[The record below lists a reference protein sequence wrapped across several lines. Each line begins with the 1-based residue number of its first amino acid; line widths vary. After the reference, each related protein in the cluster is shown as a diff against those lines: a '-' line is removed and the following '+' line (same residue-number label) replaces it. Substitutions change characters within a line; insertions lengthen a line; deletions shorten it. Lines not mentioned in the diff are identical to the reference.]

1 MTKKEKLKTTGRI
14 FDIQR
19 FSVHDG
25 PGIRTTVFLEGCPLR
40 CAWCHNPEG
49 ISTGPLISFRP
60 GQCIGCG
67 RCFEVCP
74 HEAHRIENGQHI
86 LDRERCESCGLC
98 AHECHANALE
108 QAGRETTVTKVLE
121 TVLRDRPFYETSGGG
136 MTLSGGE
143 PLFQSGFSESL
154 LAQAKQTGLHC
165 CVETSGYCNYTD
177 LKKISPYVDLFLYD
191 WKDSNPDRHVEYC
204 GASNDIILKNLQ
216 TLHDAGKAILLRCP
230 IIPGLNDRE
239 DHFKG
244 IARLVNLLPNLMGVE
259 LIPYH
264 RLGEAKMK
272 AFGLEAQTF
281 LPKDIPETET
291 IQQWIEKMG
300 QLGVTVIHKT

>member
-1 MTKKEKLKTTGRI
+1 M
-14 FDIQR
+14 
-19 FSVHDG
+19 
-25 PGIRTTVFLEGCPLR
+25 
-40 CAWCHNPEG
+40 
-49 ISTGPLISFRP
+49 
-60 GQCIGCG
+60 
-67 RCFEVCP
+67 
-74 HEAHRIENGQHI
+74 
-86 LDRERCESCGLC
+86 
-98 AHECHANALE
+98 
-108 QAGRETTVTKVLE
+108 
-121 TVLRDRPFYETSGGG
+121 
-136 MTLSGGE
+136 
-143 PLFQSGFSESL
+143 
-154 LAQAKQTGLHC
+154 
-165 CVETSGYCNYTD
+165 
-177 LKKISPYVDLFLYD
+177 FLYD

-272 AFGLEAQTF
+272 AFGLEAQTS